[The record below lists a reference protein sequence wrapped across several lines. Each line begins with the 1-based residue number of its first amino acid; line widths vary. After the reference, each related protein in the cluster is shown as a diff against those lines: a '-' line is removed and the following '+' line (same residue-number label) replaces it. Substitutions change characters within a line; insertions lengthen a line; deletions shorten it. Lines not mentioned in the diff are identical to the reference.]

1 LAWQTLTFQ
10 RETLDAKGEVQL
22 MNMLARSTKGP
33 VQLVTAPISE
43 PQSAPPRAPEQHA
56 AASPRTYAGPS
67 IISAALSVTG
77 RLESAG
83 DIQVDGKVEG
93 DIRGQTVRIG
103 NGAMIKGTIFGDVVE
118 LAGTVEGKIEA
129 GSAVLTKTAR
139 MTGDILHQSLQVEQ
153 GAFFNGNSRPHQAK
167 TAPKQV

>member
-1 LAWQTLTFQ
+1 
-10 RETLDAKGEVQL
+10 
-22 MNMLARSTKGP
+22 MNMLARSNKGP
-33 VQLVTAPISE
+33 VQLVTAPIND

-56 AASPRTYAGPS
+56 PSARTYAGPS

-103 NGAMIKGTIFGDVVE
+103 NSAVIKGTVFGEVVE
-118 LAGTVEGKIEA
+118 LAGTIEGKIEA
-129 GSAVLTKTAR
+129 SSTVLTKTAR
-139 MTGDILHQSLQVEQ
+139 MTGDILHQSLQIEQ

-167 TAPKQV
+167 SAPKQG